1 MILKKDKSL
10 KASFLIII
18 FQREVRKVYKTLFEE
33 DEHFEGWNLGHG
45 YVHLICYWDMHVS
58 LVRMC
63 EVTELLV

>member
-1 MILKKDKSL
+1 M
-10 KASFLIII
+10 
-18 FQREVRKVYKTLFEE
+18 YKTLFEE

-63 EVTELLV
+63 EGTELLV